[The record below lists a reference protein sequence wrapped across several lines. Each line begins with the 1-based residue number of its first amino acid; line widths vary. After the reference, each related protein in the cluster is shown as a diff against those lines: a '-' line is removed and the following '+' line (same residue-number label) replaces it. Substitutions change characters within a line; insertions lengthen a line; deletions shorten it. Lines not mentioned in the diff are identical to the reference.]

1 MILKPKEPVD
11 LLIWRDPSTS
21 VGRGG
26 EKDLKKEKRPTGRKI
41 KKKSKVG
48 GAENQNRRRYI
59 HIPFDLVDTDQ
70 SIRVYRMETAREYCT
85 E

>member
-11 LLIWRDPSTS
+11 LMIWRDPSTS

-26 EKDLKKEKRPTGRKI
+26 EGFKKRKETDREENKKEI
-41 KKKSKVG
+41 KVG